1 MTFMSEDVRPFI
13 KDKVMIFVDT
23 STLMQPKGI
32 MKLVKDNER
41 LIYREKFKFVVIKSV
56 WLELTRLF
64 NSADKSTSEKAGKA
78 ISYISS
84 NRDFFYIEDDIEGL
98 KDLDDAFADKDLL
111 ARILDAKCKQNVMLL
126 TYDKALARD
135 ASYLNSLHSIKG
147 FRVTTYFVANNG
159 MLITTKNLGNNG
171 YKYQSFKAKNANQA
185 AKGKRSKLTKKQK
198 AKLRKAA
205 IIVLPI
211 ITLIAGLSLGLG
223 IGSLDLL

>member
-1 MTFMSEDVRPFI
+1 MTFMSEDVKPFI
-13 KDKVMIFVDT
+13 KGNVMVFVDT

-41 LIYREKFKFVVIKSV
+41 LIFRQNFKFVVIKSV

-64 NSADKSTSEKAGKA
+64 NSTDKSTSEKAGRA

-84 NRDFFYIEDDIEGL
+84 NRDFFDIEDDIEAQQ
-98 KDLDDAFADKDLL
+98 DVDEAFADKDLL
-111 ARILDAKCKQNVMLL
+111 VRILEEKCKQNVMLL

-147 FRVTTYFVANNG
+147 YRVTTYFVAGNG

-171 YKYQSFKAKNANQA
+171 YKYQSFKTKNTN
-185 AKGKRSKLTKKQK
+185 KTPKRKHSKLTKMQK
-198 AKLRKAA
+198 AKLRKVAS
-205 IIVLPI
+205 IVLPI
-211 ITLIAGLSLGLG
+211 VSLIAGLSLGLS
-223 IGSLDLL
+223 IGSFTLA